1 MSNTLVN
8 IYLTKLGFEQT
19 AVQYPDRVE
28 PFLRFKAPKFKP
40 QRGETKQNSLL
51 GGFGVPTTSKPV
63 STKTSKLDRVLR
75 QSPALHKLYSDMN
88 PTMTKLAPLTN
99 VIRDKKITIPFKN
112 DKSKSLT
119 FGHVGNYKNYA
130 EGERDT
136 LKQMGVKVAPKS
148 SKL

>member
-1 MSNTLVN
+1 MSHTLVN
-8 IYLTKLGFEQT
+8 TSLTKLGFQK
-19 AVQYPDRVE
+19 AFAQSSNRVE

-40 QRGETKQNSLL
+40 QSSDTKQNSLL
-51 GGFGVPTTSKPV
+51 GGFGVPNTSKPV

-75 QSPALHKLYSDMN
+75 QSPALHKLYSDMK

-99 VIRDKKITIPFKN
+99 AIRDKKITIPFKN